1 MAATSREETGQPTPY
16 SLYIDFFDAVM
27 QTLLFHR
34 RMVRACISWS
44 MFYFVV
50 EEEDKTFIVWT
61 RHRWDGRF
69 AMIMDLLVKCL
80 KKSRGY
86 VELRYHKRNTFTVS
100 VKDGKIDVLNSG
112 NIEGACARVLTNGSW
127 GFSSTTILEKEKIEK
142 IIKDASSLARASK
155 PRKKRAVML
164 AKVKPCVDKYE
175 TPMKIDPCKTK
186 KQELVRLVKDV
197 DKEVRNFSKNI
208 VSDAVTFN
216 IIDDELAF
224 LSSEDT
230 EISQR
235 IVRCYGGVIAIA
247 RENGDIASAYE
258 FLGAQSGLEV
268 LKETPLAD
276 AGKTAAERASKLV
289 SAKVA
294 PAGLFRV
301 ILENRIVGLLAHEAV
316 GHCSEADF
324 VYGGSFLADKI
335 GKEVAAEK
343 VTLIDDG
350 LYPNGFGTMKYDD
363 EGVPTQKTVI
373 IEKGICRSFLH
384 SRETA
389 QHFGVNPTGNARAWS
404 FEFDPIIRMRNT
416 YIEAGDY
423 KLEELAEDIKEG
435 FFLKGGLSG
444 QADFNG
450 EFMFGTQEA
459 VQIKNG
465 KFANSLRGVTISGN
479 AFEVLKNVDAI
490 GKDFVMRL
498 GTCGKEQVNYVGM
511 GGSSLRTKVLMGGA
525 K

>member
-1 MAATSREETGQPTPY
+1 MNKTKLLSFTPDIDAA
-16 SLYIDFFDAVM
+16 D
-27 QTLLFHR
+27 
-34 RMVRACISWS
+34 
-44 MFYFVV
+44 
-50 EEEDKTFIVWT
+50 
-61 RHRWDGRF
+61 RF
-69 AMIMDLLVKCL
+69 AMVMDLLVKCL

-86 VELRYHKRNTFTVS
+86 VELRYHKRETFSVS
-100 VKDGKIDVLNSG
+100 IKDGKIDILNGG
-112 NIEGACARVLTNGSW
+112 NIEGACARVLANGSW
-127 GFSSTTILEKEKIEK
+127 GFSSTTLIEKEKIER
-142 IIKDASSLARASK
+142 ILKDAYSLAKASK
-155 PRKKRAVML
+155 PRKKRAVKL
-164 AKVKPCVDKYE
+164 ANIEPHVDKYE
-175 TPMKIDPCKTK
+175 TSMKIDPRKTSK
-186 KQELVRLVKDV
+186 EELVHLVTEV
-197 DKEVRNFSKNI
+197 DKEVRSFSKNI
-208 VSDAVTFN
+208 VSDTVALN

-224 LSSEDT
+224 LSSEGT

-235 IVRCYGGVIAIA
+235 IVRCSGGVVAIA
-247 RENGDIASAYE
+247 REKGNINSAIE
-258 FLGAQSGLEV
+258 NIGAQSGLEV
-268 LKETPLAD
+268 LKETPLAN
-276 AGKTAAERASKLV
+276 AGKTAAERAGKLV

-294 PAGLFRV
+294 PAGLFPV

-316 GHCSEADF
+316 GHCSEADL

-335 GKEVAAEK
+335 GKVVAAEK

-350 LYPNGFGTMKYDD
+350 LYPSGFGTMKYDD
-363 EGVPTQKTVI
+363 EGVPTEKTVI
-373 IEKGICRSFLH
+373 IKKGICRGFLH

-416 YIEAGDY
+416 YIESGDY
-423 KLEELAEDIKEG
+423 ELEELAENIKEG

-459 VQIKNG
+459 VKIKNG
-465 KFANSLRGVTISGN
+465 KFAESLRGVTISGN

-490 GKDFVMRL
+490 GKDFIMRT
-498 GTCGKEQVNYVGM
+498 GMCGKEQVNYVGI